1 MVICGCSCTTVSQV
15 FNEEQ
20 FDRHDA
26 SMWMKTLKRSLI
38 WKALARWTSSS
49 EEEGGQGKP
58 PNRWKRDC
66 FERSMSLLAQ
76 ISPTVPVSSLNYG
89 AAVAAAPLCCCS
101 DVSRSPRT
109 PSPGSCCKGFD
120 CLASPSGTGSDSDLC
135 SALDSLTRSAF
146 ALARSC

>member
-1 MVICGCSCTTVSQV
+1 MKSNLT
-15 FNEEQ
+15 
-20 FDRHDA
+20 DM
-26 SMWMKTLKRSLI
+26 MWMMTLKRSLI

-76 ISPTVPVSSLNYG
+76 ISPTVPVSSLNFG
-89 AAVAAAPLCCCS
+89 AAVAAAAAAVAAAAPLCCCS

>member
-15 FNEEQ
+15 SMKSNLT
-20 FDRHDA
+20 DM
-26 SMWMKTLKRSLI
+26 MWMMTLKRSLI

-58 PNRWKRDC
+58 PNRWRRDC

-89 AAVAAAPLCCCS
+89 AVAAVPLCCCS

-120 CLASPSGTGSDSDLC
+120 CLASPSGTGSDPDLC